1 MKNVPSKVVQALL
14 PELVLNA
21 AARWSEF
28 ELRTVSDIIASR
40 VEINFADD
48 EPGYEPE
55 ANIPYQ
61 LGELK
66 DMPSR
71 RHAVTLRLPEWQVD
85 RLRSLAAAYQVSF
98 SDMLSATI
106 GREVIRHAD
115 CAMMECRHV
124 RLPVALIADAKKV
137 AELKKWEF
145 EQALFDMTY
154 FVGKAQFAEELRRV
168 RSHFGPRMGIDLTFH
183 TYLLEFFDE
192 YMADHSATFDETVAA
207 YTWWMV
213 RRQLLIQLYAIE
225 HRISREEASRAVM
238 AENKRPTGY
247 ADTDPNL

>member
-1 MKNVPSKVVQALL
+1 MNNVPSKVVQALM
-14 PELVLNA
+14 PESVLNA

-28 ELRTVSDIIASR
+28 ELCTVSDIIASH
-40 VEINFADD
+40 VEINFTDD
-48 EPGYEPE
+48 EPGFDPE

-61 LGELK
+61 LLALK
-66 DMPSR
+66 DMPPQ

-85 RLRSLAAAYQVSF
+85 RIRSLAAAHQVSF

-115 CAMMECRHV
+115 CAVMECRHV
-124 RLPVALIADAKKV
+124 RLPIALVADAKKV

-145 EQALFDMTY
+145 EQALFDMT
-154 FVGKAQFAEELRRV
+154 FLISKAHFAEQLHRV
-168 RSHFGPRMGIDLTFH
+168 RSHPGPRMGIDLPIHTFRF
-183 TYLLEFFDE
+183 EFFDE
-192 YMADHSATFDETVAA
+192 YMADHGATFDETIAA

-225 HRISREEASRAVM
+225 HRISREAASHAVM
-238 AENKRPTGY
+238 VENKRPTGY
-247 ADTDPNL
+247 TDTDPDL